1 MKKRIKVV
9 LKSRTVKSKV
19 VVLCGILGVLLSCNA
34 QKNALEKR
42 TADDNDGLTLLLQDN
57 YGGGDSTKVLIIN
70 DIKRLQTFF
79 SKINRTRKPGLPVP
93 KIDFGKE
100 MAVILCGGLQRGI
113 EKPELSI
120 LKDDPATLVLQLN
133 RPEGTSGGALINPFS
148 IYTLPL
154 TQKEIIVKG
163 K

>member
-1 MKKRIKVV
+1 MKKHIKVV
-9 LKSRTVKSKV
+9 LKNRTARSKV

-34 QKNALEKR
+34 QKNAQRNMTE
-42 TADDNDGLTLLLQDN
+42 DDTNRLSLILQDN
-57 YGGGDSTKVLIIN
+57 YGGGDSTKVLIIK
-70 DIKRLQTFF
+70 DAKRLQTFF

-100 MAVILCGGLQRGI
+100 MVAILCGGLQRGT

-120 LKDDPATLVLQLN
+120 LKENPNTLVLQLN
-133 RPEGTSGGALINPFS
+133 RPEGASVGALINPFS
-148 IYTLPL
+148 IYTLPI

-163 K
+163 E